1 MNVDT
6 CVYVLPFANS
16 YSFLNDLMLCAFFC
30 FQLSSVNTSAPLV
43 HDHHSPNG
51 FVGGTEGNLPRIRPE
66 LLARLP
72 PPPAQDDGNQ
82 VQVVIGSE
90 EWHAEVPSVL
100 VHLFIFSI

>member
-1 MNVDT
+1 M
-6 CVYVLPFANS
+6 
-16 YSFLNDLMLCAFFC
+16 
-30 FQLSSVNTSAPLV
+30 NTSAPLV
-43 HDHHSPNG
+43 HDHHPPNG
-51 FVGGTEGNLPRIRPE
+51 FVGSTEGSLPRISPE

-100 VHLFIFSI
+100 IHFYHIFNVIM